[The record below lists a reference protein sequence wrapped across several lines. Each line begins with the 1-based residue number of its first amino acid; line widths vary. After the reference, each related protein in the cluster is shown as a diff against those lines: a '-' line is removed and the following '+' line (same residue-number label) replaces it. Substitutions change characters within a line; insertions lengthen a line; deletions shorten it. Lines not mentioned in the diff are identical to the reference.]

1 MLVFLIRTFTSAAL
15 FIIGSPV
22 LLLQKTVKAILYT
35 LFKCSVIVIV
45 HYKHIMIN
53 ANNMKLI
60 LNISI
65 MTGSNYFDLIDASN
79 YFTSAAPV
87 SAIIICCLHSAPALP
102 TTAAALS
109 SPSLSTTVSLPLPS
123 TNRVSTHQIAVS
135 DYLLALVIT

>member
-1 MLVFLIRTFTSAAL
+1 
-15 FIIGSPV
+15 
-22 LLLQKTVKAILYT
+22 
-35 LFKCSVIVIV
+35 
-45 HYKHIMIN
+45 
-53 ANNMKLI
+53 
-60 LNISI
+60 

-123 TNRVSTHQIAVS
+123 TNRVSTHQIAGEEEEEEEKEEREEEEEKEKKEKENYNNNKN
-135 DYLLALVIT
+135 DNNNKNNNNNNDNKLII